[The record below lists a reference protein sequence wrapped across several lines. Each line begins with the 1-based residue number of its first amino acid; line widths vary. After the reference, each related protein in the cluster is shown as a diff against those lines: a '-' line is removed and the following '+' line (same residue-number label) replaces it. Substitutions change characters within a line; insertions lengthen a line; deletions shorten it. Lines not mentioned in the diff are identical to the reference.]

1 MELQPLVVLDVP
13 MCRRMGH
20 LRARFGAIL
29 ASDLRQGEKNN
40 DSSISHHTI
49 SMVFFAHFIIAIATE
64 TAPPELERARF
75 GPPTTLPEGFQP
87 LVATPQP
94 R

>member
-1 MELQPLVVLDVP
+1 
-13 MCRRMGH
+13 MCPCVGALGH

-29 ASDLRQGEKNN
+29 ASDLGQGEKNKD

-64 TAPPELERARF
+64 TAPPELARPRF

>member
-1 MELQPLVVLDVP
+1 MELQSLVVLDVP

-29 ASDLRQGEKNN
+29 ASDLRQVEKNN
-40 DSSISHHTI
+40 DSSISHHAI

-64 TAPPELERARF
+64 KAPPELPRARF